1 LALFGF
7 LSFVVYFGWWSLE
20 QGSET
25 HSMSHPCSDGFDEE
39 IEWLFQLK
47 GDGGIEIV
55 FQWFKVQCKM
65 WGLHVIVHFRWWLN
79 VV

>member
-7 LSFVVYFGWWSLE
+7 LSFVVYFELLPLE
-20 QGSET
+20 QGFGA
-25 HSMSHPCSDGFDEE
+25 HSMVHSCSDGVYGG

-55 FQWFKVQCKM
+55 FQWF
-65 WGLHVIVHFRWWLN
+65 
-79 VV
+79 